1 MDPEIICGIGS
12 QAKGGCEKNDV
23 EAISEN
29 QLRKLD
35 LQWSGNTAV
44 LRAWSEPEG
53 LPSLPHLNEVNIIV
67 PDGIL
72 VSEVVFVFF
81 FPFSLSFSLPFHFH
95 I

>member
-53 LPSLPHLNEVNIIV
+53 LPSLPHLNEVKVIV

-72 VSEVVFVFF
+72 VSEVSFVFF
-81 FPFSLSFSLPFHFH
+81 FSPSFSPSFHLH